1 MDRPMQAWLCGV
13 GVGAAT
19 MFLLDPD
26 RGRRRRAMLRDR
38 AVRATHK
45 TRDAVDATR
54 RDLGNRLSGA
64 AAELGAMLETETPD
78 DERLRARVRSELGRV
93 ASHPRAISVDIHDG
107 VVVLR
112 GDALASEVD
121 AIVDAV
127 RSARGLRDVRNEL
140 TPHLSTNGVPS
151 LQGESE
157 RPGQWM
163 VWMRGGWSP
172 TALLLATVGATAA
185 VAAATSARRA

>member
-1 MDRPMQAWLCGV
+1 MDRPMQAW
-13 GVGAAT
+13 
-19 MFLLDPD
+19 
-26 RGRRRRAMLRDR
+26 RDR

-64 AAELGAMLETETPD
+64 AAELRSMLETEMPD

-140 TPHLSTNGVPS
+140 TPHLSANGVPS